1 MEIRQC
7 RRRVEYYTAAIE
19 VDSQFL
25 QKMNDDLCAYVDLD
39 KFMPPIITE
48 QMVRDSIEGNDEE
61 LDEMVFY
68 FKDDFECVA
77 REWINNY
84 VNDSLEGASAF
95 ELYDEC
101 DNDEGLEPMRIAEE

>member
-19 VDSQFL
+19 IDSQFL
-25 QKMNDDLCAYVDLD
+25 KEMNDDLCADADLD

-48 QMVRDSIEGNDEE
+48 QMVRDSIEDNDEE
-61 LDEMVFY
+61 LNGMIFY
-68 FKDDFECVA
+68 FKGDFDCTA
-77 REWINNY
+77 REWIHQYIYDCLTGPN
-84 VNDSLEGASAF
+84 AF

-101 DNDEGLEPMRIAEE
+101 DDDQGLEPMRVAEE